1 MAQKRMFSLEVID
14 TDLFLEMPPSS
25 QSLYFHLGMR
35 ADDDGFVSS
44 PKRIISMVNS
54 SADDLKI
61 LVSKGL
67 VIGFETGIV
76 VITDWNINN
85 SLRKDRA
92 KKTRY
97 TQERSMLSLNE
108 NGSYIPCQPNDN
120 QITPTCQPGDN
131 QMSAQI
137 SIDKISLEEV
147 STGYLQTNSQEEQ
160 IKKVVSC
167 YESNVGNLVNPIILE
182 EFLLF
187 MKDGMEVE
195 VICEAIKEAVLKE
208 NRNMKY
214 IKGILINWLNA
225 NCLTLN
231 QVKAHQEQFKQL
243 NLQKRNGG
251 DVSNGDNE
259 ESSINRDPLG
269 FD

>member
-1 MAQKRMFSLEVID
+1 MAQKRMFNLEVID

-61 LVSKGL
+61 LEAKGL
-67 VIGFETGIV
+67 VIGFETGII

-97 TQERSMLSLNE
+97 IQEKNMLSLNE
-108 NGSYIPCQPNDN
+108 NGSYILRQPS
-120 QITPTCQPGDN
+120 DN
-131 QMSAQI
+131 QMTTIAQPSDNQMTAQI
-137 SIDKISLEEV
+137 SIDKVSIEEV
-147 STGYLQTNSQEEQ
+147 SIDYLQTSSQEEQ
-160 IKKVVSC
+160 VKQVVSC

-182 EFLLF
+182 EFLSF
-187 MKDGMEVE
+187 MKDGMEAE
-195 VICEAIKEAVLKE
+195 VICQAIKEAVLKE

-231 QVKAHQEQFKQL
+231 QVKAHQEHFKQL
-243 NLQKRNGG
+243 NLQKKNEGEVL
-251 DVSNGDNE
+251 DGDNKE
-259 ESSINRDPLG
+259 ASTNRDPLG